1 MGILQQNS
9 SSSSLFLRISSVI
22 FYAIASIA
30 VIFVNKILLTN
41 YRFPSFLYVAFG
53 QMLTTIL
60 ILYLLKCLNL
70 LSFPKIDNSIPQKI
84 FPLPIFFA
92 VNLIA
97 GLGGTKIISLPMF
110 TVLRRFSIFL
120 TMLFEYFILGIV
132 PTFGVKFS
140 VFLMIF
146 GSAIAAMFD
155 LSFDSIGYLL
165 ICINN
170 FATALNG
177 VYMKKKLNS
186 KDLGKNGLLFYNSLF
201 MLIPLLIFILLNNE
215 ETEKLK
221 TFIDEGYLTVPV
233 LFFLALSC
241 IGGLLLNYSVVLCTA
256 HNSALTTVC
265 VGPIKNMF
273 VTYIGMI
280 SSGDYIFTWNNF
292 IGINISVFGSILYT
306 YVTFRTKERIISRTA
321 IETQIEEKSTL
332 L

>member
-1 MGILQQNS
+1 
-9 SSSSLFLRISSVI
+9 
-22 FYAIASIA
+22 
-30 VIFVNKILLTN
+30 
-41 YRFPSFLYVAFG
+41 
-53 QMLTTIL
+53 
-60 ILYLLKCLNL
+60 
-70 LSFPKIDNSIPQKI
+70 
-84 FPLPIFFA
+84 
-92 VNLIA
+92 
-97 GLGGTKIISLPMF
+97 MF

-120 TMLFEYFILGIV
+120 TMLFEYFILGII

-140 VFLMIF
+140 VFLMIL

-155 LSFDSIGYLL
+155 LSFDSLGYLL
-165 ICINN
+165 ICFNN

-186 KDLGKNGLLFYNSLF
+186 KAGKNGLLFYNSLF
-201 MLIPLLIFILLNNE
+201 MLLPLIGFILLNNE
-215 ETEKLK
+215 ETEKLRIY
-221 TFIDEGYLTVPV
+221 IDQGYLTIPV
-233 LFFLALSC
+233 LLFLLLSC
-241 IGGLLLNYSVVLCTA
+241 IGGLLLNYSVVLCTS

-306 YVTFRTKERIISRTA
+306 YVTFRTNERIISRTDIA
-321 IETQIEEKSTL
+321 SIKIKEGERETL